1 MEQNKHRRGVKVNKP
16 TPVPANTVI
25 RYAVAAGDT
34 GQIAYVDGMQPYWP
48 PLPFEG
54 DTLTVPFL
62 VDPVTRQPV
71 QVRVLQI
78 QEHLQMKPPT
88 LVVVVGRQH

>member
-1 MEQNKHRRGVKVNKP
+1 MENSKQRRGAHISTP

-34 GQIAYVDGMQPYWP
+34 GQIAYVDGMHAHWP

-71 QVRVLQI
+71 QVQVLEI
-78 QEHLQMKPPT
+78 QEHLHLQPPS
-88 LVVVVGRQH
+88 LVVVVGRRH